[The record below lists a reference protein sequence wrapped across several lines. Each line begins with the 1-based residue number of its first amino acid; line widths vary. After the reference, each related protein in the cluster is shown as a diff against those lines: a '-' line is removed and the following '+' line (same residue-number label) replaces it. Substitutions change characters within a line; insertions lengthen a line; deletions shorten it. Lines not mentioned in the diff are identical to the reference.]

1 MSEIM
6 LEIDNVSKI
15 YPGRRSLFG
24 RSQPVT
30 ALNGV
35 SLSVNK
41 GESYGLV
48 GESGSGKTTLTRS
61 ILHLETP
68 TGGAIRFQGKDLQ
81 QLSAPELR
89 RLRARIQIV
98 FQDPYASLNPRAT
111 VFATLSEPLLVHK
124 VCTPA
129 EVVGRC
135 GRLAR
140 AGDLGYRFQRHRPF
154 RPPHAAGRPLRRRR
168 WVPRGHAVL
177 QQAPDRGDRG
187 AYAGDR

>member
-48 GESGSGKTTLTRS
+48 GESG
-61 ILHLETP
+61 
-68 TGGAIRFQGKDLQ
+68 
-81 QLSAPELR
+81 
-89 RLRARIQIV
+89 
-98 FQDPYASLNPRAT
+98 
-111 VFATLSEPLLVHK
+111 
-124 VCTPA
+124 
-129 EVVGRC
+129 
-135 GRLAR
+135 
-140 AGDLGYRFQRHRPF
+140 
-154 RPPHAAGRPLRRRR
+154 
-168 WVPRGHAVL
+168 
-177 QQAPDRGDRG
+177 
-187 AYAGDR
+187 